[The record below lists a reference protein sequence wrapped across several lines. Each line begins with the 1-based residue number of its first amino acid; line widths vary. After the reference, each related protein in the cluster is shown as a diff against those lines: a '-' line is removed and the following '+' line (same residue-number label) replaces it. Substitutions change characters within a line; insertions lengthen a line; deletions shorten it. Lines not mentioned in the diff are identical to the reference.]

1 MSECKLCS
9 CRRGESTLASRTY
22 RVRTRRMIP
31 INWCMGH
38 WLTSRFKKNDWH
50 YSIRHLFLVEIHQ
63 GGPKYHISTF
73 NIEYAFSINYHF
85 PIHSAYIIIPF
96 LCHLWYRSSNPL
108 AYCVPIAISNCGN
121 TLLLNNTTTD
131 ELFGA
136 VGLVCRINFLRGS
149 PVRVQL
155 RLSPS
160 WGSPTTHSFLKAFLS

>member
-22 RVRTRRMIP
+22 RVRTRRMLP

-96 LCHLWYRSSNPL
+96 LCHLWYRYSNPL
-108 AYCVPIAISNCGN
+108 AYCVPIAIWNCGN
-121 TLLLNNTTTD
+121 TVSTYQHKTYRAIRRSWTCTSD
-131 ELFGA
+131 
-136 VGLVCRINFLRGS
+136 NFSSRLAPSGS
-149 PVRVQL
+149 VASL
-155 RLSPS
+155 
-160 WGSPTTHSFLKAFLS
+160 A